1 MSAKYYLDQEGLER
15 LVDYINNGLSGKV
28 SKGEQV
34 VLPEDLVRE
43 ADLADYAKKS
53 DIPEGQDL
61 SGYAKT
67 TDLADYALASSL
79 SNYAPV
85 SALDDYAEKA
95 ALEDYATNADLEA
108 LKGKVTGVYHFKG
121 NVANLEALQAIEN
134 PQEGD
139 VYNIQDT
146 GINAAWVVALDS
158 DNGGYWDEFGTTVD
172 LSPYAKSED
181 IQSMTIP
188 QVDAILY
195 GGSSA
200 VVNDTAGLMAMISN
214 DEPEVTVVLKD
225 DLAVSGAISVPT
237 GKKVNLDLGGNT
249 LSASAVALNVA
260 GGEAVISNGNIASSN
275 SDAIAVSSGGT
286 LVVDGANVTSSS
298 RNAISAREASIVVNS
313 GNVTS
318 QEAGLLGLKNS
329 NITINGGTITGIDN
343 GPVMGNGS
351 AAGSANDGT
360 NMNVVMNG
368 GKLVAHIQSAGYV
381 ACGVYVPNTGS
392 FTMNGGEI
400 ESDGAGIVMRGG
412 TVNLNG
418 GVINANGTSGVKG
431 KVGDSRIV
439 VGPYAVVYDQT
450 AHYPAV
456 DSMELNIGKDM
467 VLNGTDGDISVLVD
481 DGVTANITD
490 NREETQTLPGE

>member
-34 VLPEDLVRE
+34 ILPEDLVRE

-61 SGYAKT
+61 SEYAKT
-67 TDLADYALASSL
+67 ADLNDYALASSL
-79 SNYAPV
+79 DNYALA
-85 SALDDYAEKA
+85 SSLNDYATKVE
-95 ALEDYATNADLEA
+95 LEDYATDADLDA
-108 LKGKVTGVYHFKG
+108 LRGEVTGVYHFKG

-134 PQEGD
+134 PSEGD
-139 VYNIQDT
+139 VYNIIDT
-146 GINAAWVVALDS
+146 GMNAAW
-158 DNGGYWDEFGTTVD
+158 NGEMWDEFGTTVD

-195 GGSSA
+195 GGSNA

-225 DLAVSGAISVPT
+225 DLAVSGAISVPA

-260 GGEAVISNGNIASSN
+260 GGEAVISNGSIASSN
-275 SDAIAVSSGGT
+275 SDAVAVSNGGT

-418 GVINANGTSGVKG
+418 GVINANGATGVKG

>member
-43 ADLADYAKKS
+43 ADLVDYAKKS
-53 DIPEGQDL
+53 DIPEEQDL
-61 SGYAKT
+61 SEYAKT
-67 TDLADYALASSL
+67 SDLNDYALASSL
-79 SNYAPV
+79 DNYALA
-85 SALDDYAEKA
+85 SSLNDYATKVE
-95 ALEDYATNADLEA
+95 LEDYATDADLDA
-108 LKGKVTGVYHFKG
+108 LRGEVTGVYHFKG

-134 PQEGD
+134 PSEGD
-139 VYNIQDT
+139 VYNIIDT
-146 GINAAWVVALDS
+146 GMNAAW
-158 DNGGYWDEFGTTVD
+158 NGEMWDEFGTTVD

-195 GGSSA
+195 GGESA
-200 VVNDTAGLMAMISN
+200 VISDVAGLKAMVAN
-214 DEPEVTVVLKD
+214 DQPEVKVAMNSNMSID
-225 DLAVSGAISVPT
+225 NSFSVPAD
-237 GKKVNLDLGGNT
+237 KKVVLDLGGNT
-249 LSASAVALNVA
+249 LNVA
-260 GGEAVISNGNIASSN
+260 GNDVNIIGELVIEGNGNVQANAWGLNAVGSN
-275 SDAIAVSSGGT
+275 AKITVNGGNFT
-286 LVVDGANVTSSS
+286 
-298 RNAISAREASIVVNS
+298 AREGALVAQK
-313 GNVTS
+313 GAAL
-318 QEAGLLGLKNS
+318 E
-329 NITINGGTITGIDN
+329 INGGTFECTDN
-343 GPVMGNGS
+343 CPIMGQGSPGNG
-351 AAGSANDGT
+351 NI
-360 NMNVVMNG
+360 NVVMNG
-368 GKLVAHIQSAGYV
+368 GKLIAHITSAGYI
-381 ACGVYVPNTGS
+381 AAGVYMPNDGS

-400 ESDGAGIVMRGG
+400 ISDGAGIVMRGG

-418 GVINANGTSGVKG
+418 GVINANGASGVKG

-490 NREETQTLPGE
+490 NREEPQTLPGE

>member
-67 TDLADYALASSL
+67 TDLDNYALASSL
-79 SNYAPV
+79 N
-85 SALDDYAEKA
+85 DYATKVE
-95 ALEDYATNADLEA
+95 LEDYATDTDLDA
-108 LKGKVTGVYHFKG
+108 LRGEVTGVYHFKG

-134 PQEGD
+134 PSEGD
-139 VYNIQDT
+139 VYNIIDT
-146 GINAAWVVALDS
+146 GMNAAW
-158 DNGGYWDEFGTTVD
+158 NGEAWDEFGTTVD

-195 GGSSA
+195 GGESA

-214 DEPEVTVVLKD
+214 DVPEVTVVLKD

-260 GGEAVISNGNIASSN
+260 GGEAVISNGTVASSS
-275 SDAIAVSSGGT
+275 SDAINVNSGGT
-286 LVVDGANVTSSS
+286 VVIDGADVTSSS
-298 RNAISAREASIVVNS
+298 RNAISAREANIVVNS
-313 GNVTS
+313 GSVQS
-318 QEAGLLGLKNS
+318 REAGLLGLKNS

-343 GPVMGNGS
+343 CPVMGNGS

-368 GKLVAHIQSAGYV
+368 GKLVAHITSAGYV
-381 ACGVYVPNTGS
+381 ACGVYIPNTGS

-412 TVNLNG
+412 QVNLNG
-418 GVINANGTSGVKG
+418 GVINANGATGVKG

-450 AHYPAV
+450 AHYPAAN
-456 DSMELNIGKDM
+456 SLELNIGKDM

-490 NREETQTLPGE
+490 NRI

>member
-67 TDLADYALASSL
+67 TDLDNYALASSL
-79 SNYAPV
+79 N
-85 SALDDYAEKA
+85 DYATKVE
-95 ALEDYATNADLEA
+95 LEDYATDADLDA
-108 LKGKVTGVYHFKG
+108 LRGEVTGVYHFKG

-134 PQEGD
+134 PSEGD
-139 VYNIQDT
+139 VYNIIDT
-146 GINAAWVVALDS
+146 GMNAAW
-158 DNGGYWDEFGTTVD
+158 NGEAWDEFGTTVD

-195 GGSSA
+195 GGESA

-214 DEPEVTVVLKD
+214 DVPEVTVVLKD

-260 GGEAVISNGNIASSN
+260 GGEAVISNGTVASSS
-275 SDAIAVSSGGT
+275 SDAINVNSGGT
-286 LVVDGANVTSSS
+286 VVIDGADVTSSS
-298 RNAISAREASIVVNS
+298 RNAISAREANIVVNS
-313 GNVTS
+313 GSVQS
-318 QEAGLLGLKNS
+318 REAGLLGLKNS

-343 GPVMGNGS
+343 CPVMGNGS

-368 GKLVAHIQSAGYV
+368 GKLVAHITSAGYV
-381 ACGVYVPNTGS
+381 ACGVYIPNTGS

-412 TVNLNG
+412 QVNLNG
-418 GVINANGTSGVKG
+418 GVINANGATGVKG

-450 AHYPAV
+450 AHYPAAN
-456 DSMELNIGKDM
+456 SLELNIGKDM

-490 NREETQTLPGE
+490 NRI

>member
-195 GGSSA
+195 GGTSA
-200 VVNDTAGLMAMISN
+200 VISDVAGLKAMVAN
-214 DEPEVTVVLKD
+214 DQPEVKVVMNSNMSIDNSFSVPADKKVVL
-225 DLAVSGAISVPT
+225 DLSG
-237 GKKVNLDLGGNT
+237 N
-249 LSASAVALNVA
+249 ALNVA
-260 GGEAVISNGNIASSN
+260 GNDVIIAGELVIEGNGNVQAN
-275 SDAIAVSSGGT
+275 RWGLNAVGSDAKITVNGGNFT
-286 LVVDGANVTSSS
+286 ASEAALVAQKGA
-298 RNAISAREASIVVNS
+298 ALE
-313 GNVTS
+313 
-318 QEAGLLGLKNS
+318 
-329 NITINGGTITGIDN
+329 INGGTFECTDN
-343 GPVMGNGS
+343 CPIMGQGSPGNG
-351 AAGSANDGT
+351 
-360 NMNVVMNG
+360 NVNIVMNG
-368 GKLVAHIQSAGYV
+368 GKLIAHITSAGYI
-381 ACGVYVPNTGS
+381 AAGVYMPNDGS

-400 ESDGAGIVMRGG
+400 ISDGAGIVMRGG
-412 TVNLNG
+412 QVNLNG
-418 GVINANGTSGVKG
+418 GSITANGASGVKG
-431 KVGDSRIV
+431 KVGDSRVV